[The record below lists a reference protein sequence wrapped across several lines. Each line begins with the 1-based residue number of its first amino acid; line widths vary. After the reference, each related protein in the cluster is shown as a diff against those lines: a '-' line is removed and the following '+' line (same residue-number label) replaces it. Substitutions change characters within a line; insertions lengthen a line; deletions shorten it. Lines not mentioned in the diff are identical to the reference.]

1 MADLHG
7 FEGYAVLMRA
17 PSRVLKDE
25 FIVPGGYSFGD
36 QPGEMVGLATENI
49 ENGTYGAAF
58 TRGIFSRRK
67 RANSVAIT
75 AGQKVYSANSLSSIN
90 DRSGQ
95 GHTVFVG
102 YATNSS
108 PAGSSELVDVWM
120 EQGGD
125 KA

>member
-17 PSRVLKDE
+17 PSLVLKDE
-25 FIVPGGYSFGD
+25 FIVPGGFSR
-36 QPGEMVGLATENI
+36 QRGEMVGIATENI
-49 ENGTYGAAF
+49 QNGRYGAAF

-102 YATNSS
+102 YATTSS
-108 PAGSSELVDVWM
+108 PAGSSEFVDVWM